1 VPDHELIR
9 VVLLGLPVP
18 LHRLSSEHV
27 DDLLREFALISRTE
41 SEHARSVPQRLAEL
55 IESLEPAFAGVT
67 DAPNAQMQEAIA
79 RSREAIN
86 LVYMVPPSA
95 AEASRLLD
103 EMLDEADEYCRN
115 GEHLLTVAMPA
126 EAVRYRRWFLG
137 EFVTQIAGASPTS
150 WAEHA
155 AGRPSESRRVG
166 TVGTGPADDERR
178 PS

>member
-1 VPDHELIR
+1 VPDDELIR

-18 LHRLSSEHV
+18 LHRLTVEHM
-27 DDLLREFALISRTE
+27 DDLRREFELIRRTE

-67 DAPNAQMQEAIA
+67 EAPNAQMQEAIA

-86 LVYMVPPSA
+86 LVYMVPASA

-103 EMLDEADEYCRN
+103 EMLDEADDYCRT
-115 GEHLLTVAMPA
+115 GEHLLTMAAPV
-126 EAVRYRRWFLG
+126 EAVRYRRWFLR
-137 EFVTQIAGASPTS
+137 EFVAQIAGAPPTS

-155 AGRPSESRRVG
+155 AGRSPEVRTAGS
-166 TVGTGPADDERR
+166 PADRGRR
-178 PS
+178 PT